1 MRSWLAVLPLLVLAG
16 IVWYMVLS
24 LKLGE
29 NFPSDAVLQSQP
41 TAKAVPH
48 FTLEPLAG
56 LERGLATSDLHG
68 RVQVV
73 NFFASWCPP
82 CLAEHPL
89 LMRLA
94 ESWPQSIHGINFRDQ
109 ADQALAWLERHGNP
123 YWRIGYDPDLQVAI
137 EWGVIG
143 VPETFVIDSQGRIR
157 HRIFGPLTEQTIEQL
172 VLPLLEEHQ

>member
-16 IVWYMVLS
+16 IVWYMALS
-24 LKLGE
+24 LG
-29 NFPSDAVLQSQP
+29 SQEDFLSAP
-41 TAKAVPH
+41 ALRSRSTVSAVPQ
-48 FTLEPLAG
+48 FDLEPLAG
-56 LERGLATSDLHG
+56 FERGLATSDLRG
-68 RVQVV
+68 RGQVV
-73 NFFASWCPP
+73 NFFASWCTP

-94 ESWPQSIHGINFRDQ
+94 QSWPQSIHGINFRDQ
-109 ADQALAWLERHGNP
+109 ADQAFAWLERHGNP
-123 YWRIGYDPDLQVAI
+123 YWRIGYDSDLQVAI